1 MVIID
6 LIIIGRAFRLVH
18 HLELLTVAAS
28 VVGVDVDI
36 VGRTVV
42 LVVANVEADGVLLA
56 VWMIGRFVVDRG
68 DVVVVAEAVVERD
81 TMR

>member
-1 MVIID
+1 MVVVD
-6 LIIIGRAFRLVH
+6 LIIGRAFRIVH
-18 HLELLTVAAS
+18 RLDLLTVAAS

-68 DVVVVAEAVVERD
+68 DAVVERD